1 MRNLINA
8 IRNEKD
14 LYYRVMYIFLAISAL
29 IIMGLIIC
37 LIITVIDEPCEATE
51 ATETGF
57 IPYVPTP
64 TFILYG

>member
-1 MRNLINA
+1 MRNLMNT

-14 LYYRVMYIFLAISAL
+14 LYYRVMYIFLTISAL
-29 IIMGLIIC
+29 IIIGLIIC
-37 LIITVIDEPCEATE
+37 LIILIIGEPCEATE
-51 ATETGF
+51 ATEAAF